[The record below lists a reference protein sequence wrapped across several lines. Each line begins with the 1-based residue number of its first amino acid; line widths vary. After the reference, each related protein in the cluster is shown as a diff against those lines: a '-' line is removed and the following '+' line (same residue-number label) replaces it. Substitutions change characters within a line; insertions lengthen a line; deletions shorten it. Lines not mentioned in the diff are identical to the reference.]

1 MTDEKPEKITIER
14 HEKTVEDMLR
24 ARISNGAVLC
34 IAVFVDASGIAV
46 EMDQQSAAILP
57 ELIEYLKGVSN
68 ALAN

>member
-1 MTDEKPEKITIER
+1 MSDKIKIER

-24 ARISNGAVLC
+24 ARVAAGGVLV
-34 IAVFVDASGIAV
+34 IAVFVDAEGIAV